1 MEVRLCSYKLFL
13 EAPVTR
19 ITYEEMAKCYRISAV
34 QAQEYLRR
42 DLEAGL
48 IVEEYPEYGLTDL
61 GYEAL
66 YRYIRCGAH
75 GLSPY
80 P

>member
-1 MEVRLCSYKLFL
+1 
-13 EAPVTR
+13 
-19 ITYEEMAKCYRISAV
+19 MAECYRISAV

-75 GLSPY
+75 GISP
-80 P
+80 